1 MSTKEKLIPSR
12 DLVLWAGLVLSRLRR
27 LFHVRQNLFGVDVGR
42 YFFEDVLDFA
52 VRADYER
59 GASNAHHFLAIHILF
74 LKNTEGDG
82 DFFVGIGQQ
91 GERQGFFVSEFFLRR
106 GLIRGYAKQHGA
118 GLLNLFI

>member
-1 MSTKEKLIPSR
+1 M
-12 DLVLWAGLVLSRLRR
+12 DVRLY
-27 LFHVRQNLFGVDVGR
+27 L
-42 YFFEDVLDFA
+42 FEDVLDLA

-59 GASNAHHFLAIHILF
+59 GSSDSHDFLAVHVLF
-74 LKNTEGDG
+74 LQNAEGDG

-91 GERQGFFVSEFFLRR
+91 SERQGFLVSEFFLRR